1 MPVGRLIYLHG
12 FASGPQS
19 SKGQY
24 FRQRLAEMGHEL
36 ELPEL
41 TQGDFEHTTL
51 TQQLA
56 FLDTLVGK
64 GPAIL
69 LGSSLGG
76 YLAALFAARHPG
88 RVPGVALFAPAFG
101 FAHRWAESLGEAA
114 VREWR
119 KHGWRP
125 VFHYGEKQE
134 GRIGY
139 GLLADG
145 FQYEE
150 FPDIRQPALVLH
162 GRRDEA
168 VDYRL
173 AERFAAGRPNVEL
186 ALYDSGHELL
196 NVLEPMWERV
206 RSFVQ
211 KRAKTCRK

>member
-41 TQGDFEHTTL
+41 TEGDFEHTTL

-76 YLAALFAARHPG
+76 YLAALFAARHAE
-88 RVPGVALFAPAFG
+88 RAPGVVLLAPAFG
-101 FAHRWAESLGEAA
+101 FARRWAESLGEDL

-119 KHGWRP
+119 ERGWRP
-125 VFHYGEKQE
+125 VFHYGEKRE
-134 GRIGY
+134 RRLSY
-139 GLLADG
+139 DLLADG
-145 FQYEE
+145 LQYEE
-150 FPDIRQPALVLH
+150 FPDVRQPALVLH
-162 GRRDEA
+162 GRRDDA

-173 AERFAAGRPNVEL
+173 SERFAEGRSNVEL

-196 NVLEPMWERV
+196 NVLQPVWERA
-206 RSFVQ
+206 RDFLA
-211 KRAKTCRK
+211 RLEA